1 MRRALDDQQSALKV
15 IESRED
21 MRTRVRLSGELDIAT
36 AADVVKCLA
45 VLRER
50 HESVLLDLDGL
61 TFIDVSGVRLV
72 LAAAEES
79 RRDGW
84 AFAVTRGSRPV
95 RRVFQVLE
103 LDEQLPYD

>member
-1 MRRALDDQQSALKV
+1 LEV
-15 IESRED
+15 VESRED
-21 MRTRVRLSGELDIAT
+21 TRTRVRLRGELDIVT
-36 AADVVKCLA
+36 APAVARHLA

-61 TFIDVSGVRLV
+61 TFFDASGVRLV

-84 AFAVTRGSRPV
+84 SFSVTRGSRPV
-95 RRVFQVLE
+95 RRVFQALE
-103 LDEQLPYD
+103 LDGHLPYG

>member
-1 MRRALDDQQSALKV
+1 
-15 IESRED
+15 
-21 MRTRVRLSGELDIAT
+21 MRTRVRLCGELDIVT
-36 AADVVKCLA
+36 APAVAERLA

-72 LAAAEES
+72 LGAAEDS

-84 AFAVTRGSRPV
+84 AFAITHGSRPV
-95 RRVFQVLE
+95 RRVLQALE
-103 LDEQLPYD
+103 LDEHLPYD